1 MLNVKVV
8 NCEDVDIIYIA
19 LPNSLHHDWVL
30 KSIKNNK
37 NVLVEKPAT
46 INFKE
51 IENIEKN
58 LLSKKIFFGE
68 AFMYRYHPQ
77 ISLVLDIIKNDEIG
91 NLLNMKSVFGKNL
104 LSKKNFLFF
113 KKKKKIDPNNRL
125 FNKKLGGGCILDLGC
140 YPSSF
145 SLLIASLIK
154 KNNIKN
160 FKISN
165 IVKEIGE
172 TNVEVDS
179 FAKISFENGFYS
191 KIKASFKK
199 ELGNKS
205 EIKGEKGSI
214 IIEDTWLGSNN
225 IIKINDNG
233 HKVINVKNDIN
244 IYSYQIQNIS
254 KSILNNVFTP
264 QYPGINLR
272 ESLLNMKIIDEWV
285 NA

>member
-1 MLNVKVV
+1 MEKINWGILGLGEIAKNFSNGFQETSNARLIATASKNSEKSKRFKDLFNIEKKYSFNSYEDLI

-113 KKKKKIDPNNRL
+113 KKKKK
-125 FNKKLGGGCILDLGC
+125 
-140 YPSSF
+140 
-145 SLLIASLIK
+145 
-154 KNNIKN
+154 
-160 FKISN
+160 
-165 IVKEIGE
+165 
-172 TNVEVDS
+172 
-179 FAKISFENGFYS
+179 
-191 KIKASFKK
+191 
-199 ELGNKS
+199 
-205 EIKGEKGSI
+205 
-214 IIEDTWLGSNN
+214 
-225 IIKINDNG
+225 
-233 HKVINVKNDIN
+233 
-244 IYSYQIQNIS
+244 
-254 KSILNNVFTP
+254 
-264 QYPGINLR
+264 
-272 ESLLNMKIIDEWV
+272 
-285 NA
+285 

>member
-154 KNNIKN
+154 KNNIKD

>member
-1 MLNVKVV
+1 M
-8 NCEDVDIIYIA
+8 
-19 LPNSLHHDWVL
+19 
-30 KSIKNNK
+30 
-37 NVLVEKPAT
+37 
-46 INFKE
+46 
-51 IENIEKN
+51 
-58 LLSKKIFFGE
+58 
-68 AFMYRYHPQ
+68 
-77 ISLVLDIIKNDEIG
+77 
-91 NLLNMKSVFGKNL
+91 
-104 LSKKNFLFF
+104 
-113 KKKKKIDPNNRL
+113 
-125 FNKKLGGGCILDLGC
+125 
-140 YPSSF
+140 
-145 SLLIASLIK
+145 IK
-154 KNNIKN
+154 KNNIKD